1 MSRAA
6 FAAHGV
12 QGEGVASGMCRLGLR
27 KARALC
33 SRFFHG
39 FADIK

>member
-12 QGEGVASGMCRLGLR
+12 QGEGVASGMCRLGLPKQGR
-27 KARALC
+27 FVAVFFTALL
-33 SRFFHG
+33 
-39 FADIK
+39 I